1 MSSKSKLTVLAASIA
16 MLAGAAMGTA
26 NAQDVRVVKFG
37 FAAPLTGPQAHYG
50 EDFRNG
56 LQLALEQANELN
68 IELDGKKAK
77 FELISKDDQ
86 ADPRVAVQVAQQIVD
101 EGVDG
106 VLGHFNS
113 GTTIPASA
121 VYYDAGLPQVA
132 MATSPEYTQQGYNT
146 TFRMMTSDTQQGAA
160 DGEFMVNDLG
170 AKKIAIID
178 DRTAYGQGLADQVAN
193 AVKKAGAE
201 IIAREYTTDKSTD
214 FNAILTNIKAK
225 NPDAIFF
232 GGLDAQSGPMR
243 RQMVSLGIDIPF
255 VSGEMTRSDTFLE
268 LAGEAANGTFA
279 SLAGVPLEQMAAGV
293 KYAEDYEKRFGK
305 APGVYSPYGYDGAW
319 NMIEAMTV
327 AGSANPEKYLEKL
340 AETNR
345 SGTTSEHI
353 AYDENGDLKEIS
365 VTIYEVKDG
374 KWEMVKTIV
383 SKTD

>member
-1 MSSKSKLTVLAASIA
+1 MSSKSKMTILAASIA
-16 MLAGAAMGTA
+16 MIAGAAMGTA

-132 MATSPEYTQQGYNT
+132 MATSPEYTQQNYNT

-170 AKKIAIID
+170 AKNIAIID
-178 DRTAYGQGLADQVAN
+178 DRTAYGQGLADQVSN
-193 AVKKAGAE
+193 AVKNAGGE

-225 NPDAIFF
+225 KPDAIFF

-243 RQMVSLGIDIPF
+243 RQMVSLGIDVPF

-293 KYAEDYEKRFGK
+293 QYAEDYEKRFGK

-319 NMIEAMTV
+319 NMIEAMKI
-327 AGSANPEKYLEKL
+327 AGSANPENYLEKL
-340 AETNR
+340 AQTSR

-383 SKTD
+383 SKAN